1 MHPSSPLAVHR
12 KRLGLTQAQ
21 TAVALGLSASSVG
34 WISEIESGRRQAS
47 IRLALKIERWSAGE
61 VPASSVCDELR
72 EDHDPA
78 PSEEERTLASVAA
91 DGTGAKAGAVQ

>member
-1 MHPSSPLAVHR
+1 MDTAPALEVYR

-21 TAVALGLSASSVG
+21 TAVALGLSASSSS

-72 EDHDPA
+72 EDHDPS
-78 PSEEERTLASVAA
+78 PSEEAPTLAPVSAEVS
-91 DGTGAKAGAVQ
+91 GAKAGAVQ